1 MLEDLVRNALE
12 TIRPKLET
20 DGGGIDLV
28 SVSEDGNVLVRLTG
42 ACDSC
47 PMATLTMKWTVEKF
61 LIDTVPG
68 VHSVEQVSH
77 E

>member
-1 MLEDLVRNALE
+1 MLADDVRKA
-12 TIRPKLET
+12 IDIIQPKLET
-20 DGGGIDLV
+20 DGGGIELV
-28 SVSEDGNVLVRLTG
+28 SVSEGGKVLVRLTG

-68 VHSVEQVSH
+68 VTEVEQA
-77 E
+77 

>member
-1 MLEDLVRNALE
+1 MLEEDVRKALE
-12 TIRPKLET
+12 TIRPKLEA
-20 DGGGIDLV
+20 DGGGIELV
-28 SVSEDGNVLVRLTG
+28 SVCDDGKVEVKLTG

-68 VHSVEQVSH
+68 VKEVVQT
-77 E
+77 

>member
-1 MLEDLVRNALE
+1 MMEEDVRKALE
-12 TIRPKLET
+12 IIRPKLET
-20 DGGGIDLV
+20 DGGGIELV
-28 SVSEDGNVLVRLTG
+28 TVSDDGKVEVKLTG

-68 VHSVEQVSH
+68 VKEVVQVL
-77 E
+77 